1 MAGRLGLVVF
11 LGLLCAIPASAGETG
26 SLQCGVNEDRIWMY
40 DSLDSFD
47 VAAKLK
53 CGEQVEVIGQEKGYV
68 KIRTARGIVGY
79 VPEKTLPNLP
89 PPVASAPANNQP
101 SSKLLKRTTPPQ
113 QPSVAARPASA
124 AVRAATPAASSSRSS
139 TKTGLSVASNQK
151 AVSSQP
157 TAVSSQTKTPAHT
170 TLTAANSSDAQ
181 PKSNPSSAQ
190 AKPKPASASAAN
202 TQRAPSK
209 KPSTRMS
216 SKTATTISVSAS
228 VPGTPNT
235 VNVADNVS
243 NANVSSQ
250 PAPSAVPRTKSTSD
264 PDEEEDAS
272 VNPLEDNSACRIYFS
287 AYGLSPSQYKWL
299 SQNRRKSFPG
309 ICPAPSTA
317 MVDFVIIFTHDVD
330 FYNVTMPTTVHIDK
344 NGFSDFTPL
353 TTVDTAVI
361 SPSDADKNRRE
372 YVWVFHT
379 ARGAFDPAN
388 FSAKRR
394 PLFSKSE
401 SNGLTGSHAGGRTVE
416 DALSF
421 IQGHGSDR

>member
-1 MAGRLGLVVF
+1 MAGRLGFLVF
-11 LGLLCAIPASAGETG
+11 LGFLCALPVSAGETG
-26 SLQCGVNEDRIWMY
+26 SLRCNVNEDRVWMY
-40 DSLDSFD
+40 DSLDSFN

-53 CGEQVEVIGQEKGYV
+53 CGEQVEVIAQESGYV
-68 KIRTARGIVGY
+68 KIRTAGGIVGY
-79 VPEKTLPNLP
+79 VPDKTLPNLP
-89 PPVASAPANNQP
+89 PPAAKTPGNSQP
-101 SSKLLKRTTPPQ
+101 ISKMVKRTAPVEQ
-113 QPSVAARPASA
+113 
-124 AVRAATPAASSSRSS
+124 PAA
-139 TKTGLSVASNQK
+139 AK
-151 AVSSQP
+151 AISE
-157 TAVSSQTKTPAHT
+157 TKTPPHA
-170 TLTAANSSDAQ
+170 TLSSSNSAKAQ
-181 PKSNPSSAQ
+181 PKS
-190 AKPKPASASAAN
+190 KPASPPAQSNPKLVTASAAN
-202 TQRAPSK
+202 TQRTPAK
-209 KPSTRMS
+209 K
-216 SKTATTISVSAS
+216 AA
-228 VPGTPNT
+228 
-235 VNVADNVS
+235 A
-243 NANVSSQ
+243 
-250 PAPSAVPRTKSTSD
+250 PAPSNSAPAISISTAAPVAPSTVAVAANGYDLNASVRPAPSPAPHAKPAAN
-264 PDEEEDAS
+264 PDDEEDAS
-272 VNPLEDNSACRIYFS
+272 VKPIEDNSACQIYFS

-379 ARGAFDPAN
+379 ARGAFDPAS

-421 IQGHGSDR
+421 IEGHGGDR